1 MSKTKVAPCPECG
14 GEVRVTDC
22 GYTAF
27 NVGSAECLSCGS
39 KVKLS
44 MPDDRED
51 AIRMWNVYAKSKSDE
66 ALQNELT
73 KRLRKRESL
82 RKKRL
87 KKEKKS

>member
-22 GYTAF
+22 GYTTF

-39 KVKLS
+39 KVKLPS
-44 MPDDRED
+44 PNDRED
-51 AIRMWNVYAKSKSDE
+51 AICLWNVYAKSKSDQ
-66 ALQNELT
+66 ALRAELD